1 MDTHVLIWA
10 IGEPSRLGERTR
22 AAVASPAN
30 QVLVSAATAW
40 EIAIKHALG
49 RLTFPVDRFEE
60 VLQRMGFDPLPVQLP
75 HAIAAGRLPRH
86 HDDPFDRML
95 IAQALTDGLT
105 LATIDGAM
113 ARYDVPVLADC
124 RAIALQNSARRRA
137 R

>member
-10 IGEPSRLGERTR
+10 ISEPSRLSERARTTI
-22 AAVASPAN
+22 ASPAN

-49 RLTFPVDRFEE
+49 RLTFPMDRFEE
-60 VLQRMGFDPLPVQLP
+60 VLQRMGFDALPVQIA

-95 IAQALTDGLT
+95 IAQAMTEGLT
-105 LATIDGAM
+105 LVTIDSAVM
-113 ARYDVPVLADC
+113 RYEVPVLGE
-124 RAIALQNSARRRA
+124 
-137 R
+137 